1 MEGHYRPVP
10 IALI

>member
-10 IALI
+10 IALF